1 MLGREQH
8 LAWMPQELRDTGWSQ
23 GCREPP
29 PSQAKAGWVSLCLQL
44 PSPLEIWPPKPLHI
58 EVGHLGLLPQ
68 SVLVVR
74 LLDKHKA
81 DLSFPSTRA
90 PRLFIDIVLD
100 FCAGFQDF
108 LKGNTQKDV

>member
-1 MLGREQH
+1 M
-8 LAWMPQELRDTGWSQ
+8 S
-23 GCREPP
+23 
-29 PSQAKAGWVSLCLQL
+29 
-44 PSPLEIWPPKPLHI
+44 
-58 EVGHLGLLPQ
+58 LLPQ

-74 LLDKHKA
+74 LLDKHEA

-90 PRLFIDIVLD
+90 PRLFIDILLD